1 MYKYIYMYLIYFH
14 ELRKPYIH
22 KKMYEKLYFKKL
34 FNSWATLMLKLY
46 PVYTNMFISLTLF
59 GCGKGFDKLFTHYMA
74 AVTAPVQLT
83 LTLCCLPLSL
93 SPDASSTI
101 FLLFPFLFTL
111 FEIHFWNRLSRV
123 VGAKKLKADLMAPL
137 ALKIYFM
144 MRMLSHSWIL
154 KYTQTHTHTHTQTLT
169 LATHRCPVWLIL
181 KGTHRL
187 RPRGKTLSKKFRAD
201 FFPCAKEGERESE
214 RYGSRDTRLGLG
226 CGKWHVSMCL
236 GCQERCGA

>member
-1 MYKYIYMYLIYFH
+1 MYLIYFY
-14 ELRKPYIH
+14 ELRRPYIL
-22 KKMYEKLYFKKL
+22 KKCMKSLIKLYFKKL
-34 FNSWATLMLKLY
+34 FNSWTTLMLKLY

-93 SPDASSTI
+93 APDASSTI

-154 KYTQTHTHTHTQTLT
+154 KYTQTHTDKHTH
-169 LATHRCPVWLIL
+169 
-181 KGTHRL
+181 
-187 RPRGKTLSKKFRAD
+187 
-201 FFPCAKEGERESE
+201 
-214 RYGSRDTRLGLG
+214 RDTHFSYASL
-226 CGKWHVSMCL
+226 SCL
-236 GCQERCGA
+236 AYP